1 MSWFRN
7 HVSPIT
13 KALTALMHSKDANVQ
28 ELVADWRQITRKYN
42 DLSSAYI
49 TLEQEV
55 IRLRHENEFM
65 IRFLEKQ
72 LNKELEHD

>member
-1 MSWFRN
+1 
-7 HVSPIT
+7 
-13 KALTALMHSKDANVQ
+13 MHSKDANVQ

-42 DLSSAYI
+42 DLSGAYI

-65 IRFLEKQ
+65 IRFLERQ
-72 LNKELEHD
+72 LNKEADDGVLHSHGARMP

>member
-1 MSWFRN
+1 M
-7 HVSPIT
+7 
-13 KALTALMHSKDANVQ
+13 Q

>member
-1 MSWFRN
+1 M
-7 HVSPIT
+7 T
-13 KALTALMHSKDANVQ
+13 KDDNVKQ
-28 ELVADWRQITRKYN
+28 LLSDWSVLVTKYN
-42 DLSSAYI
+42 GISAHVI